1 MWWFRLKLFLKKNL
15 ILIIVV
21 FLSFIS
27 FVLPAIYLS
36 NLEPSTRKYIIGIN
50 MASMPWMVI
59 QTLIFVGLLYL
70 LHYGGGFSRFRKTR
84 IKSENVNVRFSD
96 IIGLEQAK
104 KEAWEVV
111 QLIKDRKKVKS
122 IGGKIIK
129 GVLLIGPPGCGKTM
143 LAKAIATEA
152 DVPFLSVAGSE
163 FVEIF
168 VGVGAAR
175 VRKLFSQARYMAH
188 AYGACIVFID
198 ELEVIGRKRILY
210 DAFGGGAET
219 NSTQNQ
225 LLVEMDGLSDDDANV
240 VVFGATNAL
249 EEILDEALLRPGRF
263 DRKIFVGKPNLYE
276 REKLFE
282 YYLNKIKYDKTIDI
296 SRLARKT
303 VYKTPAE
310 IENIVKEAALIAAR
324 NDRAVVTYL
333 DITQAI
339 ERIELG
345 FAHRIVMTQRERE
358 ITAYHEVGHLVVL
371 YLTHPTRDVFKV
383 SILNR
388 GGVLGVVHS
397 MPKDE
402 FYLQDKE
409 SLLASIRV
417 SVSGYMA
424 EMIKFSSSSD
434 GVVSDLAEA
443 TKIAHAMVWKL
454 GMGSGGY
461 LCSFSSIPEKEISDE
476 LVNRL
481 NYEMCKIIENEK
493 EKAEKVLRD
502 NWNIVEEFVKL
513 LLEKDELEYD
523 EIVEVFRRNGIYKTP
538 LVSNNG
544 V

>member
-1 MWWFRLKLFLKKNL
+1 MLWFRIKLFLIKNWL
-15 ILIIVV
+15 VISIILVV
-21 FLSFIS
+21 FLSFI
-27 FVLPAIYLS
+27 LPLWYLS
-36 NLEPSTRKYIIGIN
+36 NIEPTTRRYIMGVNI
-50 MASMPWMVI
+50 AAMPWMVL

-70 LHYGGGFSRFRKTR
+70 LHYGGFSRFRKSR
-84 IKSENVNVRFSD
+84 IRSEKVNVRFSD

-111 QLIKDRKKVKS
+111 ELLKDRKKVKN

-152 DVPFLSVAGSE
+152 DVPFISVAGSE
-163 FVEIF
+163 FVEVF

-175 VRKLFSQARYMAH
+175 VRKLFSQARYLAH

-198 ELEVIGRKRILY
+198 ELEVIGRRRILY

-225 LLVEMDGLSDDDANV
+225 LLVEMDGLNDDDANV

-276 REKLFE
+276 RERLFE
-282 YYLNKIKYDKTIDI
+282 YYLGKIKYDKTIDI
-296 SRLARKT
+296 SKLARKT

-324 NDRAVVTYL
+324 NNRSYVVYS
-333 DITQAI
+333 DITSAI

-345 FAHRIVMTQRERE
+345 FAHKMVMTLKERE
-358 ITAYHEVGHLVVL
+358 MTAYHEAGHLVVL

-409 SLLASIRV
+409 ALLAGIRV
-417 SVSGYMA
+417 SLAGYVA
-424 EMIKFSSSSD
+424 EMIKYSKTTD

-443 TKIAHAMVWKL
+443 TKIAHAMVWRF
-454 GMGSGGY
+454 GMSENGLRGN
-461 LCSFSSIPEKEISDE
+461 FSVIPEKELSPY
-476 LVNRL
+476 LVAKLNEEMQRILEKERL
-481 NYEMCKIIENEK
+481 NAERYLRENW
-493 EKAEKVLRD
+493 D
-502 NWNIVEEFVKL
+502 IVEEFVRL

-523 EIVEVFRRNGIYKTP
+523 EIVEVFRKHGIERVP
-538 LVSNNG
+538 LVGYN
-544 V
+544 

>member
-1 MWWFRLKLFLKKNL
+1 MFWFRLKIFFKKNWITLAIIFL
-15 ILIIVV
+15 I
-21 FLSFIS
+21 FIS
-27 FVLPAIYLS
+27 FILPVIYLS
-36 NLEPSTRKYIIGIN
+36 NLETNTRRYIIGVNI
-50 MASMPWMVI
+50 ASMPWMVL

-70 LHYGGGFSRFRKTR
+70 LHYGGGFSRLRKSR
-84 IKSENVNVRFSD
+84 IRSEKVNVRFSD

-104 KEAWEVV
+104 REAWEVV
-111 QLIKDRKKVKS
+111 QLIKDRKKVKA

-152 DVPFLSVAGSE
+152 DVPFLSVSGSE
-163 FVEIF
+163 FVEVF

-175 VRKLFSQARYMAH
+175 VRKLFSEARYLAH

-198 ELEVIGRKRILY
+198 ELEVIGRRRILY

-225 LLVEMDGLSDDDANV
+225 LLVEMDGLNEDEANV
-240 VVFGATNAL
+240 VVFGATNAI

-263 DRKIFVGKPNLYE
+263 DRKIFIGKPNLHE

-282 YYLNKIKYDKTIDI
+282 HYLGKINYDKNIDI
-296 SRLARKT
+296 ARLARKT

-310 IENIVKEAALIAAR
+310 IENIIKEAALIAAR
-324 NDRAVVTYL
+324 NGSAIVRYS
-333 DITQAI
+333 DIVSAI

-345 FAHRIVMTQRERE
+345 FAHKIVMSQKERE
-358 ITAYHEVGHLVVL
+358 MTAYHEAGHLVVL

-397 MPKDE
+397 IPKDE

-409 SLLASIRV
+409 VLLATVRV
-417 SVSGYMA
+417 SLAGYVA
-424 EMIKFSSSSD
+424 ENIKYAKTSD
-434 GVVSDLAEA
+434 GVVNDLTEA
-443 TKIAHAMVWKL
+443 TNIVYNMVWKF
-454 GMGSGGY
+454 GMSTNGY
-461 LCSFSSIPEKEISDE
+461 IGNFSVLPQKDISPDLVSKLNDE
-476 LVNRL
+476 MYRIL
-481 NYEMCKIIENEK
+481 NNEK
-493 EKAEKVLRD
+493 QAAEKILRE
-502 NWNIVEEFVKL
+502 NWHIVEEFVKL

-523 EIVEVFRRNGIYKTP
+523 EIVDVFKKFGIEKTP
-538 LVSNNG
+538 LIDNV
-544 V
+544 

>member
-1 MWWFRLKLFLKKNL
+1 MLWFRIKIFFIKNW
-15 ILIIVV
+15 LIITIV
-21 FLSFIS
+21 FLLFIS
-27 FVLPAIYLS
+27 FILPILYLS
-36 NLEPSTRKYIIGIN
+36 QIDPNTRRYIVGVNI
-50 MASMPWMVI
+50 ASMPWMVI
-59 QTLIFVGLLYL
+59 QTLLFVGLLYL
-70 LHYGGGFSRFRKTR
+70 LHYGGFSRFKKSR
-84 IKSENVNVRFSD
+84 IKSEMVNVRFSD

-104 KEAWEVV
+104 REAWEVV
-111 QLIKDRKKVKS
+111 QLIKDRKKVRS

-152 DVPFLSVAGSE
+152 EVPFISVAGSE
-163 FVEIF
+163 FVEVF

-175 VRKLFSQARYMAH
+175 VRKLFSQARYLAR

-198 ELEVIGRKRILY
+198 ELEVIGRRRILY

-225 LLVEMDGLSDDDANV
+225 LLVEMDGLNEDDANV

-263 DRKIFVGKPNLYE
+263 DRKIFIGRPNLYE

-282 YYLNKIKYDKTIDI
+282 YYLNKVKYDKSIDI

-310 IENIVKEAALIAAR
+310 IENIVKESALIAAR
-324 NDRAVVTYL
+324 NNRSYITYA
-333 DITQAI
+333 DITSAI
-339 ERIELG
+339 ERIDLG
-345 FAHRIVMTQRERE
+345 FAHKIVMTQKERE
-358 ITAYHEVGHLVVL
+358 MTAYHEVGHLVVL

-402 FYLQDKE
+402 FYLQDKDT
-409 SLLASIRV
+409 LLASIRV
-417 SVSGYMA
+417 SLAGYVC
-424 EMIKFSSSSD
+424 EMIKYSKTSD
-434 GVVSDLAEA
+434 GSMADLVEA
-443 TKIAHAMVWKL
+443 TKVAHAMVWKL
-454 GMGSGGY
+454 GMCDDGY
-461 LCSFSSIPEKEISDE
+461 LANFSVMPESNLSQDLIS
-476 LVNRL
+476 RL
-481 NYEMCKIIENEK
+481 NLQMQKIIESERKN
-493 EKAEKVLRD
+493 AERCLRE
-502 NWNIVEEFVKL
+502 NWHIVEEFVKIL
-513 LLEKDELEYD
+513 LKKDELEYD
-523 EIVEVFRRNGIYKTP
+523 EIVEIFKKCGIEKTP
-538 LVSNNG
+538 LV

>member
-1 MWWFRLKLFLKKNL
+1 MWWFKLKVFFRKNW
-15 ILIIVV
+15 ILISVV
-21 FLSFIS
+21 FLAFIS
-27 FVLPAIYLS
+27 FVLPVIYLS
-36 NLEPSTRKYIIGIN
+36 NLETNTRKYIIGVNI
-50 MASMPWMVI
+50 ASMPWMVL

-70 LHYGGGFSRFRKTR
+70 LHYGGGFSRFKKAK
-84 IKSENVNVRFSD
+84 IKSEKVNVRFSD

-104 KEAWEVV
+104 REAWEVV
-111 QLIKDRKKVKS
+111 QLIKDRKKVKV

-129 GVLLIGPPGCGKTM
+129 GVLLVGPPGCGKTM

-168 VGVGAAR
+168 VGVGASR
-175 VRKLFSQARYMAH
+175 VRKLFSEARYLAH
-188 AYGACIVFID
+188 AYGACIIFID
-198 ELEVIGRKRILY
+198 ELEVIGRRRILY

-225 LLVEMDGLSDDDANV
+225 LLVEMDGLNDDEANV

-282 YYLNKIKYDKTIDI
+282 YYLGKINYDKSIDI

-324 NDRAVVTYL
+324 NGHAVVKYS
-333 DITQAI
+333 DITAAI
-339 ERIELG
+339 ERVELG
-345 FAHRIVMTQRERE
+345 FAHKILMTQRERE
-358 ITAYHEVGHLVVL
+358 ITAYHEAGHLVVL

-397 MPKDE
+397 IPKDE

-417 SVSGYMA
+417 SLAGYVA
-424 EMIKFSSSSD
+424 ENIKYSRTSD
-434 GVVSDLAEA
+434 GVVSDLTEA
-443 TKIAHAMVWKL
+443 TQIAHNMVWRL
-454 GMGSGGY
+454 GMSSNGY
-461 LCSFSSIPEKEISDE
+461 IGNFTVLPQKDISPDFVSKLNDE
-476 LVNRL
+476 M
-481 NYEMCKIIENEK
+481 YKIINNEK
-493 EKAEKVLRD
+493 QAAENILRE
-502 NWNIVEEFVKL
+502 NWHIVEEFVKL

-523 EIVEVFRRNGIYKTP
+523 EIVDVFKKFGIEKTP
-538 LVSNNG
+538 LIENR
-544 V
+544 